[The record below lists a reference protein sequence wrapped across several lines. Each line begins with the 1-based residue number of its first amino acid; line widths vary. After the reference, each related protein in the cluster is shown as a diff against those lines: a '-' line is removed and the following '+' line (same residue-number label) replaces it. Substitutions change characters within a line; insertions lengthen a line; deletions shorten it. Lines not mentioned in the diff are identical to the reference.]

1 MGSERKEEDKRMRAA
16 EEKQYRRQNA
26 YNAAKYDKIGLMLPK
41 GSKEKIKAEACK
53 KNMSVNA
60 YITELIK
67 RELEL

>member
-1 MGSERKEEDKRMRAA
+1 MRESEK
-16 EEKQYRRQNA
+16 KQYNRQNT

-67 RELEL
+67 KELEI

>member
-1 MGSERKEEDKRMRAA
+1 MREA
-16 EEKQYRRQNA
+16 EKKQYNRQNA
-26 YNAAKYDKIGLMLPK
+26 YNSAKYDKIGLMLPK
-41 GSKEKIKAEACK
+41 GNKEKIKAEACK